1 MKVLYSADLREYSN
15 EELMCTLSERAA
27 DEANPNISFDDFVR
41 SLSPAKKKFALS
53 VIELYKR
60 DVHSKKE
67 VTTITGSES
76 IYRIM
81 YPHLYGLQVEEMWAI
96 FLNTAGRP
104 LKAQRFFQGGHSF
117 TAADPRVI
125 MKEALLCCA
134 ASVIVCH
141 NHPSLSRKPSLD
153 DDRTTDKLKKI
164 CDACGIRFLD
174 HLIFAGDEYYSY
186 SDEGRI

>member
-60 DVHSKKE
+60 DVQSKKE

-76 IYRIM
+76 I
-81 YPHLYGLQVEEMWAI
+81 
-96 FLNTAGRP
+96 
-104 LKAQRFFQGGHSF
+104 
-117 TAADPRVI
+117 
-125 MKEALLCCA
+125 
-134 ASVIVCH
+134 
-141 NHPSLSRKPSLD
+141 
-153 DDRTTDKLKKI
+153 
-164 CDACGIRFLD
+164 
-174 HLIFAGDEYYSY
+174 
-186 SDEGRI
+186 